1 MRNAMSDL
9 VLRKEQGAQSSSL
22 RRIITSCSV
31 LRAPLLAG
39 FLFVAAA
46 LPVRLSAQV
55 AAADS
60 ALYKLTVSRDSL
72 QALLTALDST
82 AVSPDSAAAV
92 KARAKVLAGQIRSRL
107 ERGDFNPG
115 DRINLQVD
123 SEPQLN
129 DTFPVGPN
137 QELVLPVVG
146 VIPLRGV
153 LRAELQ
159 SAMARELS
167 RMLRDP
173 IVRATALIRVSVVG
187 EVVKPGFYLV
197 PPTAV
202 VSDALTAASGP
213 TQNAAVEKM
222 YVERAGRRLI
232 EGQRFQQ
239 VIAEGRTLDDA
250 DIRPGDKIVVPSAR
264 TGSMFE
270 TVRTISI
277 ILSIPLTIYALT
289 KVFQK

>member
-1 MRNAMSDL
+1 MI
-9 VLRKEQGAQSSSL
+9 
-22 RRIITSCSV
+22 RI
-31 LRAPLLAG
+31 R
-39 FLFVAAA
+39 AAA
-46 LPVRLSAQV
+46 LGATLLLVAGGVPLAAQV

-60 ALYKLTVSRDSL
+60 AVYKLTVSRDSL
-72 QALLTALDST
+72 QALLTTLDST
-82 AVSPDSAAAV
+82 AVSPDSSAAV
-92 KARAKVLAGQIRSRL
+92 KARAKIVAGQIRSRL

-115 DRINLQVD
+115 DRIKLQVD
-123 SEPQLN
+123 SEAQLN

-146 VIPLRGV
+146 VISLHGV

-159 SAMARELS
+159 SAMSRELS

-173 IVRATALIRVSVVG
+173 IVRATPLIRVSVVG

-213 TQNAAVEKM
+213 TQNARVDKM
-222 YVERAGRRLI
+222 WVERAGRRFI
-232 EGQRFQQ
+232 EGQPFQQ
-239 VIAEGRTLDDA
+239 LIAEGRTLDDA
-250 DIRPGDKIVVPSAR
+250 NIRPGDKIVVPAANS
-264 TGSMFE
+264 GSMFE

-289 KVFQK
+289 QVFKK

>member
-1 MRNAMSDL
+1 MRRVAPSS
-9 VLRKEQGAQSSSL
+9 EHGAGSSIFGHAV
-22 RRIITSCSV
+22 RYCSV
-31 LRAPLLAG
+31 LRAPVAVAVLLATQAI
-39 FLFVAAA
+39 LRP
-46 LPVRLSAQV
+46 LPAQV

-60 ALYKLTVSRDSL
+60 ALYKLTVSRDTL

-82 AVSPDSAAAV
+82 AVSPDSSAAV
-92 KARAKVLAGQIRSRL
+92 KARAKVLAGQIRARL
-107 ERGDFNPG
+107 DRGDFNPG
-115 DRINLQVD
+115 DRIELQVD
-123 SEPQLN
+123 SEAQLN
-129 DTFPVGPN
+129 DTFPLGPN

-146 VIPLRGV
+146 VISLHGV

-159 SAMARELS
+159 GAMRRELS

-213 TQNAAVEKM
+213 TQNARMDKM
-222 YVERAGRRLI
+222 YVERAGRRFI
-232 EGQRFQQ
+232 EGQPFQQ
-239 VIAEGRTLDDA
+239 MIAEGRTLDDA
-250 DIRPGDKIVVPSAR
+250 NIRPGDKIVVPAANS
-264 TGSMFE
+264 GSMFE

-289 KVFQK
+289 QVFKK

>member
-1 MRNAMSDL
+1 MRRVAPSS
-9 VLRKEQGAQSSSL
+9 EHGAGSSIFGHAV
-22 RRIITSCSV
+22 RYCSV
-31 LRAPLLAG
+31 LRAP
-39 FLFVAAA
+39 VAAA
-46 LPVRLSAQV
+46 VLLATQAILRPLPAQV

-60 ALYKLTVSRDSL
+60 ALYKLTVSRDTL

-82 AVSPDSAAAV
+82 AVSPDSSAAV
-92 KARAKVLAGQIRSRL
+92 KARAKVLAGQIRARL
-107 ERGDFNPG
+107 DRGDFNPG
-115 DRINLQVD
+115 DRIELQVD
-123 SEPQLN
+123 SEAQLN
-129 DTFPVGPN
+129 DTFPLGPN

-146 VIPLRGV
+146 VISLHGV

-159 SAMARELS
+159 GAMRRELS

-213 TQNAAVEKM
+213 TQNARMDKM
-222 YVERAGRRLI
+222 YVERAGRRFI
-232 EGQRFQQ
+232 EGQPFQQ
-239 VIAEGRTLDDA
+239 MIAEGRTLDDA
-250 DIRPGDKIVVPSAR
+250 NIRPGDKIVVPAANS
-264 TGSMFE
+264 GSMFE

-289 KVFQK
+289 QVFKK